1 MTFGLKGKR
10 AIVLA
15 ASRGLGYACAMEL
28 ARQGCDVVICSRNRE
43 RIDEA
48 AAKIRDATG
57 ARVHPVAADVST
69 AEAFPLIADSCV
81 KEFGGIEIAVHN
93 AGGPPAG
100 SIPTLT
106 DEQWASAFNANLMS
120 FVRLTGAVTGEMKKA
135 GYGRLIAMTSS
146 SIRQPIPNLMLSN
159 AMRTGVLGI
168 AKTLSRELA
177 PDGILV
183 NVVAPG
189 RIATERLDELDQA
202 NATRTGQTPEE
213 VRRQSIDSIPL
224 GRLGRPEE
232 FANLVVFLSSEAAS
246 YITGS
251 AIMVDGGMVSAL

>member
-1 MTFGLKGKR
+1 MTFGLTGKR

-15 ASRGLGYACAMEL
+15 SSRGLGYACAMEL
-28 ARQGCDVVICSRNRE
+28 AGQGCDVVICSRSRE
-43 RIDEA
+43 RIDA
-48 AAKIRDATG
+48 AAATIREATG

-69 AEAFPLIADSCV
+69 ADAPALLAEACV
-81 KEFGGIEIAVHN
+81 REFGGIEIAVHN

-100 SIPTLT
+100 SVSTLT
-106 DEQWASAFNANLMS
+106 DEQWQGAFEANMMS
-120 FVRLTGAVTGEMKKA
+120 FVRLVRAVTPEMKKA
-135 GYGRLIAMTSS
+135 GYGRVIAMTSS
-146 SIRQPIPNLMLSN
+146 SIRQPIPNLTLSN

-168 AKTLSRELA
+168 AKTLSKELA

-183 NVVAPG
+183 NIAAPG
-189 RIATERLDELDQA
+189 RVATERLDELDQA

-213 VRRQSIDSIPL
+213 VRRQSIATIPL

-232 FANLVVFLSSEAAS
+232 FANLVAFLASEAAS